1 MSRRPV
7 SIWIHERLERA
18 RWLTLGGAIGL
29 IPLSML
35 AASVTWWMVYVML
48 YRGLGF
54 LLELSHAQISSI
66 CWAFLGTVYVWHFL
80 AGCRFTEEYSFNGPP
95 HTFADRMMMRMSSR
109 GHAAAFV
116 ADPSMAISAAT
127 YLTAWFLLSP
137 QLLALSIA
145 MFRRTLALKRLDDQ
159 TAERV
164 LATMMKGQSRLPL
177 TELRERFQPA
187 SETEL
192 IGGLTA
198 LDGVVL
204 IGAETDSPALTVAP
218 RLNEDYKDW
227 LAARRER
234 QAAL

>member
-1 MSRRPV
+1 MCRRPV

-18 RWLTLGGAIGL
+18 RLLTLGGAIGL
-29 IPLSML
+29 IPLSMF
-35 AASVTWWMVYVML
+35 AASVAWWAVYYTLVRLLRYPLGLSNEQLSTFSWSIVAIAFVWQLAATWH
-48 YRGLGF
+48 RSGHAHLGNYQ
-54 LLELSHAQISSI
+54 ES
-66 CWAFLGTVYVWHFL
+66 
-80 AGCRFTEEYSFNGPP
+80 
-95 HTFADRMMMRMSSR
+95 FADHLMMEAAQSSSSF
-109 GHAAAFV
+109 GE
-116 ADPSMAISAAT
+116 
-127 YLTAWFLLSP
+127 YLLRRETAVLAWFLFIFSIGP
-137 QLLALSIA
+137 QLLCLSVAL
-145 MFRRTLALKRLDDQ
+145 FRRVQALKRLDDE

-164 LATMMKGQSRLPL
+164 LAAMMKGQSRLPL
-177 TELRERFQPA
+177 EEIRERFKPKSQ
-187 SETEL
+187 TEL

>member
-18 RWLTLGGAIGL
+18 RLLTLGGAVGL
-29 IPLSML
+29 IVATAVASTYSWSLIHQMVEYVNLVILSGSS
-35 AASVTWWMVYVML
+35 AQSASVTSVILLSLFAWELLSTWRRGSSLQLDGNAVSFSEGLML
-48 YRGLGF
+48 ESASYGSSYGAFAVRRHILGVLI
-54 LLELSHAQISSI
+54 LLWII
-66 CWAFLGTVYVWHFL
+66 FL
-80 AGCRFTEEYSFNGPP
+80 APRLLCM
-95 HTFADRMMMRMSSR
+95 A
-109 GHAAAFV
+109 V
-116 ADPSMAISAAT
+116 A
-127 YLTAWFLLSP
+127 L
-137 QLLALSIA
+137 
-145 MFRRTLALKRLDDQ
+145 FRRFHALKQLDDE

-177 TELRERFQPA
+177 DEIRERFKPKSQ
-187 SETEL
+187 TEL

-227 LAARRER
+227 LAARREQ

>member
-18 RWLTLGGAIGL
+18 RLLTLGGAIGL

-35 AASVTWWMVYVML
+35 AASVTWWAVFCTVYRLLRYPLGLSYEQIATISWSVLVIAYVWQLASTWHRSRHAELGGYEESFADHLMMEAAQSSSSFGEYML
-48 YRGLGF
+48 RR
-54 LLELSHAQISSI
+54 EA
-66 CWAFLGTVYVWHFL
+66 AFLG
-80 AGCRFTEEYSFNGPP
+80 
-95 HTFADRMMMRMSSR
+95 
-109 GHAAAFV
+109 
-116 ADPSMAISAAT
+116 
-127 YLTAWFLLSP
+127 WFLFFFFMGAQFLCLSV
-137 QLLALSIA
+137 AL
-145 MFRRTLALKRLDDQ
+145 FRRALALKRLDDE

-164 LATMMKGQSRLPL
+164 LAAMMKGQTRLPL
-177 TELRERFQPA
+177 DEIRERFKLTSQ
-187 SETEL
+187 TEL

>member
-18 RWLTLGGAIGL
+18 RLLTLGGAIGL

-35 AASVTWWMVYVML
+35 AASVTWWAVFCTVYHLLRYPLGLSYEQIATISWSVLAIAYVWQLASTWHKSRHTELGGYEESFADHLMMEAAQSSSSFGEYML
-48 YRGLGF
+48 RR
-54 LLELSHAQISSI
+54 ET
-66 CWAFLGTVYVWHFL
+66 AFL
-80 AGCRFTEEYSFNGPP
+80 
-95 HTFADRMMMRMSSR
+95 
-109 GHAAAFV
+109 
-116 ADPSMAISAAT
+116 
-127 YLTAWFLLSP
+127 AWFLFLFFLGPQFLCLSV
-137 QLLALSIA
+137 AL
-145 MFRRTLALKRLDDQ
+145 FRRTLALKRLDDE

-164 LATMMKGQSRLPL
+164 LAAMMKGQSRLPL
-177 TELRERFQPA
+177 DEIQERFKPTSQ
-187 SETEL
+187 TEL

-204 IGAETDSPALTVAP
+204 IGAKTDSPALTVAP